1 MTFEIY
7 IPDNLTFQDYIAV
20 VQTARV
26 WADGYDRKVSALIL
40 LSLHKKVN
48 RVMLIAFSPFLE

>member
-1 MTFEIY
+1 MKMTFEIY

-26 WADGYDRKVSALIL
+26 WADGYD
-40 LSLHKKVN
+40 KKVWGKLLCACI
-48 RVMLIAFSPFLE
+48 RQYSK